1 MPKYRDS
8 IESVIDRMNPDEKG
22 MLKCVILYGS
32 KLQGKT
38 ERIMDSPSELKTF
51 GQDVTSDWVAD
62 KLDDIFSQGNGLR
75 DALQGISRNYG
86 KQLDKTIK
94 DVIIKSLKVPRP
106 MFSQDADS
114 EAGAIQ
120 RERWITEKLMD
131 SFIMSMDED
140 ARRELAKQVD
150 GLLKEKGVDVL
161 KATQTSTALL
171 TGGLS
176 AARAILGAKFYILIA
191 PLANLL
197 ARLAG
202 PLSGT
207 WVYFATGRF
216 LWFLAGPIGWAITAV
231 TALPLITSLINQRR
245 YDKFIPAVFII
256 GLARIAQSNEQDS
269 RVCI

>member
-1 MPKYRDS
+1 
-8 IESVIDRMNPDEKG
+8 
-22 MLKCVILYGS
+22 
-32 KLQGKT
+32 
-38 ERIMDSPSELKTF
+38 
-51 GQDVTSDWVAD
+51 
-62 KLDDIFSQGNGLR
+62 
-75 DALQGISRNYG
+75 
-86 KQLDKTIK
+86 
-94 DVIIKSLKVPRP
+94 

>member
-1 MPKYRDS
+1 MAKHRDC
-8 IESVIDRMNPDEKG
+8 IESVIDKMSPYEKS
-22 MLKCVILYGS
+22 MLKFVVLYGN

-38 ERIMDSPSELKTF
+38 EGIMDSPSKLKMF

-62 KLDDIFSQGNGLR
+62 KLDDIFIQGIGFR
-75 DALQGISRNYG
+75 DALKGISRNYG

-94 DVIIKSLKVPRP
+94 DVIIKSLKVPMP
-106 MFSQDADS
+106 MFSKDVDS
-114 EAGAIQ
+114 EEGAIQ

-140 ARRELAKQVD
+140 ARQELAKQVD
-150 GLLKEKGVDVL
+150 SLLKEKGIDVL
-161 KATQTSTALL
+161 KTAQTSTALL

-176 AARAILGAKFYILIA
+176 AARAILGANFYVLIA

-207 WVYFATGRF
+207 GVYFATGRF
-216 LWFLAGPIGWAITAV
+216 LWFLAGPIGWAISAV
-231 TALPLITSLINQRR
+231 TTLPLITSLINQRR

-256 GLARIAQSNEQDS
+256 GLARIAQSNE
-269 RVCI
+269 

>member
-1 MPKYRDS
+1 MQRYRNC
-8 IESVIDRMNPDEKG
+8 IESVIGRMNPDEKG
-22 MLKCVILYGS
+22 MLKCIILRGNES
-32 KLQGKT
+32 QGKT
-38 ERIMDSPSELKTF
+38 EKIMDSPSELKAF
-51 GQDVTSDWVAD
+51 GQDVTSNWVAD
-62 KLDDIFSQGNGLR
+62 KLDDIFTQGIGFR
-75 DALQGISRNYG
+75 DALKGISRNYG
-86 KQLDKTIK
+86 KQLDITIK
-94 DVIIKSLKVPRP
+94 EVLVKSLKVPRP
-106 MFSQDADS
+106 IFSKGADS
-114 EAGAIQ
+114 EEGAIQ

-140 ARRELAKQVD
+140 ARRELAKQID
-150 GLLKEKGVDVL
+150 GLLKGKGVDAL

-202 PLSGT
+202 PLSET

-231 TALPLITSLINQRR
+231 TALPLLTSLINQRR

-256 GLARIAQSNEQDS
+256 GLARIAQSNEQDL
-269 RVCI
+269 RMYV